1 MRPVRK
7 GSSPTQG
14 DFNKYEDA
22 KADLI
27 SRLGGYCSYCERRI
41 PTNLAVE
48 HLEPKDGEH
57 GKPALKNKWSNFL
70 LACVN
75 CNSTKSDKQVEFDKL
90 FFPDRDNTFYS
101 FHYSPD
107 GAIEPADYL
116 SDDDK
121 LIAQSTLKLIGLDKS
136 QQVSTDSN
144 KKQVALDRVS
154 QRMQVWIKATQAK
167 QFIDAQPQNLPLKE
181 MAIGW
186 AKAEGYFSVWMTVFE
201 NDSDMKLRLIQA
213 FKGTID
219 SGCFDMTT
227 GNAITPA
234 PNPDLLQNGGKI

>member
-22 KADLI
+22 KPDLI
-27 SRLGGYCSYCERRI
+27 SRLGGYCSYCERRV

-90 FFPDRDNTFYS
+90 FFPDRDNTFYA
-101 FHYSPD
+101 FHYLPD

-116 SDDDK
+116 SDNDK
-121 LIAQSTLKLIGLDKS
+121 LIAQSTLKLIGLDKN

-154 QRMQVWIKATQAK
+154 QRISA
-167 QFIDAQPQNLPLKE
+167 
-181 MAIGW
+181 W
-186 AKAEGYFSVWMTVFE
+186 AKAETSRTLLNDSDTPLLRSYIAMATATSVGYFSVWMTVFE

-213 FKGTID
+213 FEGTEA
-219 SGCFDMTT
+219 SGCFDMIT
-227 GNAITPA
+227 GNPITPA